1 MDFFLATLLT
11 STKETFITLITRAF
25 MKETENRA
33 SFFQQQVLKS
43 TKCTE
48 RKFRDVLEFE
58 IQVNT
63 NKHP

>member
-11 STKETFITLITRAF
+11 STKEETFITLITRAF

-43 TKCTE
+43 TKRTE
-48 RKFRDVLEFE
+48 
-58 IQVNT
+58 
-63 NKHP
+63 P